1 MLVLTAA
8 AGTGI
13 YFMGNKTK
21 TADTELA
28 YVSRVSSMDP
38 FSGIQRMAGVVEPQK
53 TWEVQ
58 KNPERE
64 VKEILV
70 KTGDTVYVYSDKCK
84 QTGID
89 YNASLIGTIGYEL
102 TCAVA
107 LRIPRVIIQNGKIKE
122 VVRYGLI

>member
-1 MLVLTAA
+1 MIKKRMEKKKLLIGVSVLVLTA

-53 TWEVQ
+53 TWATM
-58 KNPERE
+58 
-64 VKEILV
+64 I
-70 KTGDTVYVYSDKCK
+70 K
-84 QTGID
+84 QRLSIK
-89 YNASLIGTIGYEL
+89 LLRL
-102 TCAVA
+102 T
-107 LRIPRVIIQNGKIKE
+107 E
-122 VVRYGLI
+122 